1 MRKKDI
7 MPIKRNYDKGGNPK
21 YWNDDREEGMK
32 EQNKADLKWI
42 SEYRKELKL
51 AIESIVAY
59 PPKDSSRRTDDGYP
73 SEISYDEYAY
83 KRMVDSYRSALE
95 ELLVIVDEKFDEDN

>member
-7 MPIKRNYDKGGNPK
+7 MPIKRNYDKRGNPK

-32 EQNKADLKWI
+32 EQNKAYLKWI
-42 SEYRKELKL
+42 SGYRKELKL
-51 AIESIVAY
+51 AIESIISY
-59 PPKDSSRRTDDGYP
+59 PPEDSNRRTDDGYP
-73 SEISYDEYAY
+73 LEVCYDEYAY

-95 ELLVIVDEKFDEDN
+95 ELLVVVDEKFDEDD

>member
-7 MPIKRNYDKGGNPK
+7 MPIKRNYDKRGNPK
-21 YWNDDREEGMK
+21 YWNDDREEGME
-32 EQNKADLKWI
+32 EQNKADLKWLKG
-42 SEYRKELKL
+42 YRKELKA
-51 AIESIVAY
+51 AIESITHY
-59 PPKDSSRRTDDGYP
+59 PPKGNNRRTEDGYP

-95 ELLVIVDEKFDEDN
+95 ELLVSVDEKFDQDN